1 MQANQEYDLS
11 KPLATAIKAKAPF
24 VGIPMPGYA
33 PLTLCRAKLAAALRG
48 VKPLDIR
55 VEVNGDTRWLIV
67 EGVASEGRV
76 RTCMKMIATPAAYW
90 KTYQGKEALA
100 KWKESAAPKAKAARV
115 PKPKNLDRAVTMIK
129 RLQRELDGMGREYTL
144 RNPCLLGTRK
154 DPEYDPEWGE
164 RESERRAREVVDWQD
179 YRATRRMRT
188 EVGALARRKRN
199 ATSRDLYNAMRERG
213 WDFTGYSEV
222 RQPMKEKYAGSYY
235 FYLKELWR
243 FVRGT
248 GSQSFI
254 EVRKYRAHRVSES
267 PIPTEDDQY
276 PVWGPTRYQVKLDD
290 MRARQ
295 SLQAQIEAIGAE
307 VPAALIQAKVQRL
320 ESKMKKRYWLSD
332 AERIE
337 LQTERQQLEAQ
348 LAA

>member
-67 EGVASEGRV
+67 EGIASEGRV
-76 RTCMKMIATPAAYW
+76 RTCMKMISTPAAYW
-90 KTYQGKEALA
+90 KTWQGKEALA
-100 KWKESAAPKAKAARV
+100 KWKESVKPKAARV
-115 PKPKNLDRAVTMIK
+115 PKPKNLDRAVTVIK
-129 RLQRELDGMGREYTL
+129 RLQKELDNMGPEYTL
-144 RNPCLLGTRK
+144 RNPCLLGTRH
-154 DPEYDPEWGE
+154 DPEYDSEWGE
-164 RESERRAREVVDWQD
+164 SESERRAREVADWKT
-179 YRATRRMRT
+179 YHATRRMRGM
-188 EVGALARRKRN
+188 VGALACRKRH
-199 ATSRDLYNAMRERG
+199 APSRDLYNCMRERG
-213 WDFTGYSEV
+213 WEFTGYSEV
-222 RQPMKEKYAGSYY
+222 RQPAKEKYAESYY
-235 FYLKELWR
+235 SYLKELWR

-254 EVRKYRAHRVSES
+254 DCRKWRAQRVSES
-267 PIPTEDDQY
+267 PVPTADDPC
-276 PVWGPTRYQVKLDD
+276 PVWGPARYQVKLED

-307 VPAALIQAKVQRL
+307 VPAALVQAKVQRL
-320 ESKMKKRYWLSD
+320 ESKLKKQYWRTDISEMR
-332 AERIE
+332 AE